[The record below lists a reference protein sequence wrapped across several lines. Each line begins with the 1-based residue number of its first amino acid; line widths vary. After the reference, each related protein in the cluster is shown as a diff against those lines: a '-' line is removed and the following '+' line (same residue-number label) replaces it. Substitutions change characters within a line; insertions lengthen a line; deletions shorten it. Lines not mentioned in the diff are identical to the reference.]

1 LTPDLILV
9 NADIRTMD
17 VAGPRATALA
27 VRQGRILA
35 LGDDAA
41 IVALAGPRTRR
52 MDAGGR
58 LVLPGFQDA
67 HVHLLDGG
75 TDMVSGA
82 ALWEVGSV
90 EAFLDTLA
98 AHAAGWAGPL
108 VIGNGWQA
116 GLFGAHNLTA
126 EVLDRAVPDRP
137 CIVYDSS
144 YHSACVNSLGLRMAG
159 IDDSTPD
166 PETGHIVR
174 DGAGRATGMLY
185 EEAAI
190 LARNRLPP
198 TDEATWIAG
207 LRAGQAHA
215 NRHGITGI
223 VDPSVKDHHAR
234 SYAALADEDGLTL
247 RVAGAATVLPDD
259 SVASALDRLV
269 GLRDANPGPLFHV
282 NAAKFFLDG
291 VLENRTAALIA
302 PYADAGTAGGG
313 GNASLMFAPDRI
325 AELFTALDAARFQI
339 HVHVI
344 GDLAARAALDGLE
357 AARTANGPWP
367 ALHQLAH
374 LQLVDPA
381 DLARIAAL
389 GAMANIQPLWARHD
403 PVIPDDW
410 IDMIGPDRLPF
421 AYAFRRMIDAGA
433 PFCLSSDFPVTTL
446 NPFEIIETA
455 VTRQPRRR
463 DGTRPPF
470 LPNEALTVAE
480 AVAGYTCHAARACW
494 RGGSTGRLRPG
505 FSADLVIL
513 DRDIFRCPAHEIG
526 DTEVLLTMFRGK
538 AVWRHDNF
546 EEGDFA

>member
-1 LTPDLILV
+1 MTANLIVV

-17 VAGPRATALA
+17 IARPRATALA
-27 VRQGRILA
+27 VQNGCILA
-35 LGDDAA
+35 VGDDAA
-41 IVALAGPRTRR
+41 VTALSGPDTRR
-52 MDAGGR
+52 IDAGGR

-82 ALWEVGSV
+82 ALWEVETI
-90 EAFLDTLA
+90 EALLDTLA
-98 AHAAGWAGPL
+98 AHASRWTGPL
-108 VIGNGWQA
+108 VIGNGWQP

-126 EVLDRAVPDRP
+126 EVLDRAVPDQP

-144 YHSACVNSLGLRMAG
+144 YHSACVNSAGLRAAE

-166 PETGHIVR
+166 PDTGHIVR
-174 DGAGRATGMLY
+174 DDAGRATGMLY

-190 LARNRLPP
+190 LARDRLPP
-198 TDEATWIAG
+198 TDDATRIAG

-223 VDPSVKDHHAR
+223 VDPSVKDYHAR
-234 SYAALADEDGLTL
+234 TYGALAAKDTLTL
-247 RVAGAATVLPDD
+247 RVAAAVTVLPDET
-259 SVASALDRLV
+259 VPAALDRLV
-269 GLRDANPGPLFHV
+269 AWRDANPGPLFHV

-291 VLENRTAALIA
+291 VLENRTAALLA
-302 PYADAGTAGGG
+302 PYADAGG
-313 GNASLMFAPDRI
+313 GNAPLMFAPDMV
-325 AELFTALDAARFQI
+325 AALFTALDAARFQI

-357 AARTANGPWP
+357 AALVANGLWP

-374 LQLVDPA
+374 LQMIDPA
-381 DLARIAAL
+381 DVPRIAAL

-410 IDMIGPDRLPF
+410 IDRIGPDRLPF

-433 PFCLSSDFPVTTL
+433 PFCLSSDFPVSTL

-455 VTRQPRRR
+455 VTRRPRRH
-463 DGTRPPF
+463 DGNPPPF
-470 LPNEALTVAE
+470 LQDERLTVAE
-480 AVAGYTCHAARACW
+480 AVAGYTCNAALACW
-494 RGGSTGRLRPG
+494 RGGFTGRLLPG

-513 DRDIFRCPAHEIG
+513 DRDIFRCPAHEIS
-526 DTEVLLTMFRGK
+526 DTEVLLTLFRGK